1 MADEQYPFGE
11 AGSNDG
17 LNEQGNT
24 SDGAFDAQWYAS
36 QEPQA
41 SQDTGQA
48 QPTNQMG
55 AHYAQ
60 PGTQSSYQGSSYP
73 YQDDAQ
79 AYQGT
84 SQTPPQPTQT
94 QPQVWSYGY
103 GQQGAQ
109 SSYGYEQQN
118 NWQQQFDAGRKDRAD
133 DVAFRD
139 AVFTNMRAS
148 VAEEPGVLAMYAVTL
163 ADDPT
168 TWYFWEVYASEESYA
183 AHRETAHFKTYI
195 AATAD
200 LVSDKEL
207 TPLVPDTL
215 VNQGGLSWQA

>member
-41 SQDTGQA
+41 SQDTSQA

-118 NWQQQFDAGRKDRAD
+118 NWQEPSSSSTYQGTRFSQESVSPSVGAAVATPKSSHVGLKAAITGLVSGVAGARRSATDH
-133 DVAFRD
+133 
-139 AVFTNMRAS
+139 
-148 VAEEPGVLAMYAVTL
+148 L
-163 ADDPT
+163 
-168 TWYFWEVYASEESYA
+168 
-183 AHRETAHFKTYI
+183 
-195 AATAD
+195 AATSAAAPARHKKGR
-200 LVSDKEL
+200 VL
-207 TPLVPDTL
+207 TGRGASCMICQSTAK
-215 VNQGGLSWQA
+215 GARHGSGM